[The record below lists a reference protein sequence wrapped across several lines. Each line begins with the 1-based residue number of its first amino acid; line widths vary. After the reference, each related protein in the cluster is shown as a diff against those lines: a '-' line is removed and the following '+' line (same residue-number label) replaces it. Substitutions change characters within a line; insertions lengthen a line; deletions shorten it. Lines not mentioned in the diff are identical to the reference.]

1 MGVELCIEMPVMTFS
16 PFGNTKLFG
25 NKRPRQGK
33 KAAEICETF
42 GMDPSGIEELDDEN
56 AYFILICMLFL
67 YSSRYWL
74 TSSK

>member
-42 GMDPSGIEELDDEN
+42 GMDPSGIEELRQRHLRNIFSVIE
-56 AYFILICMLFL
+56 
-67 YSSRYWL
+67 
-74 TSSK
+74 